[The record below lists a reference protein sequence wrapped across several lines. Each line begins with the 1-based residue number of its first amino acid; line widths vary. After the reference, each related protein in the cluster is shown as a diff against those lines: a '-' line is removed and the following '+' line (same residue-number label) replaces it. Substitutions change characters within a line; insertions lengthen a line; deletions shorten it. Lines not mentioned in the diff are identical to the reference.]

1 MSVPPDTLAG
11 MPDWHPMLAA
21 VEISPGTWHMVEPAG
36 KRYGTIEIR
45 RTVDGIRYRAVHH
58 AGDGDRLLG
67 WGTSLRLACERVH
80 RAYLSAMS
88 PASGPNE
95 GWPAHPSNPKR

>member
-1 MSVPPDTLAG
+1 
-11 MPDWHPMLAA
+11 MLAA
-21 VEISPGTWHMVEPAG
+21 VEVSPDICDMVDPAG
-36 KRYGTIEIR
+36 KRYGMIEIR

-67 WGTSLRLACERVH
+67 WGTSLRLAGEHVH
-80 RAYLSAMS
+80 RACVSAMS

-95 GWPAHPSNPKR
+95 GWPAHPSRSDLR